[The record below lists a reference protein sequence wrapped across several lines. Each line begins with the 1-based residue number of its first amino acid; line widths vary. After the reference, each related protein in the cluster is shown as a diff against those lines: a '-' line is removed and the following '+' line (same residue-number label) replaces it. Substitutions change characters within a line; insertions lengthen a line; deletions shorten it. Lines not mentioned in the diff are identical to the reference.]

1 MTVLIV
7 IAMCCFLLCQHLPSV
22 EKALQRSVKME
33 LLDGENLYM
42 CPRFVIFFG
51 EIILLLLLL
60 LLLQL
65 ISLCKSI
72 FVFSF
77 VLNSLPYITLPRN
90 NEKTKI
96 NCNICHHVLWLH
108 TQSNSD

>member
-1 MTVLIV
+1 MIVLIV
-7 IAMCCFLLCQHLPSV
+7 MVMCCFLLCQHLPSV
-22 EKALQRSVKME
+22 EKALQRSVKIE

-42 CPRFVIFFG
+42 CPRFVMFF
-51 EIILLLLLL
+51 LLNNFVVVVVAVNFLYF
-60 LLLQL
+60 
-65 ISLCKSI
+65 SPFLC

-96 NCNICHHVLWLH
+96 NCNIYHHVLWLH

>member
-1 MTVLIV
+1 
-7 IAMCCFLLCQHLPSV
+7 MCCFLLCQHLPSV

-42 CPRFVIFFG
+42 CPRFVMFF
-51 EIILLLLLL
+51 LLVNFVVVVVVVAVNFLY
-60 LLLQL
+60 
-65 ISLCKSI
+65 SSPFLC

-96 NCNICHHVLWLH
+96 NCNIYHHVLWLH
-108 TQSNSD
+108 TQSNSKLSSDL